1 MESKRFFFCGSH
13 GNQHLQTHCYF
24 HTFPLRKFLTVLP
37 NNTFKRPKI
46 DRLWIHLY
54 NHLHLHLADLWD
66 WSIFTMFWLYL
77 PIPKRSHG
85 LLNRLPIGPVQR
97 HQVNSLRGQLE
108 KKDAELDAARPW
120 RWETLGAKGLKMD
133 GRWWGKWIE
142 NGWLVV
148 LKFLKWC
155 MEPCCWCWFHCHRIG
170 WYSIYSIDD
179 VAWHGRN

>member
-46 DRLWIHLY
+46 DRLWIHLLY

-108 KKDAELDAARPW
+108 NKDAELDAARPW

-148 LKFLKWC
+148 LKFFE
-155 MEPCCWCWFHCHRIG
+155 MM
-170 WYSIYSIDD
+170 
-179 VAWHGRN
+179 HGAMLLMLISLSSNRLI